1 MNPIRKKLADLLI
14 SMSKE
19 GIKAIDP
26 NSTCARSSSNLDRK
40 TILKEDI
47 NRICD
52 EVSIIEAGKLLSLS
66 AKLMASNQEHS
77 QKNKQQIKEI
87 SSSVV
92 DRVEKKAGKLNL
104 PKECRN
110 LLINL

>member
-1 MNPIRKKLADLLI
+1 
-14 SMSKE
+14 
-19 GIKAIDP
+19 
-26 NSTCARSSSNLDRK
+26 
-40 TILKEDI
+40 
-47 NRICD
+47 
-52 EVSIIEAGKLLSLS
+52 
-66 AKLMASNQEHS
+66 MASNQEHS